1 MPWAFYPLSPL
12 ITVNIEVK
20 NFHPCVSTLS
30 LLTAFCLN
38 FPYLWHCREV
48 VCINIRDYLLY
59 VLTQFTLLRASCL
72 IGIMLRHPKM
82 GQTVKQC
89 AQEFPLL
96 DMDAVLQPITRTV
109 LRIRLYIHA
118 NFRYVSIFF
127 FSICEL
133 CISHLINLDT
143 RVWQKVSKCAVYRLG
158 RFWYCLL
165 IILLVFCCAKSL
177 KGIRLS

>member
-1 MPWAFYPLSPL
+1 MCQLYRF
-12 ITVNIEVK
+12 
-20 NFHPCVSTLS
+20 
-30 LLTAFCLN
+30 LLHSAPTFQI
-38 FPYLWHCREV
+38 WHCREI

-59 VLTQFTLLRASCL
+59 VLTEFTLLHASCL

-96 DMDAVLQPITRTV
+96 DMNAELQPITRTV

-127 FSICEL
+127 FSVCEL
-133 CISHLINLDT
+133 CTEVVYICQLASLDT
-143 RVWQKVSKCAVYRLG
+143 RVWRKVSECTVYLLG

-165 IILLVFCCAKSL
+165 IILLVSCSAESL

>member
-1 MPWAFYPLSPL
+1 MSSFSP
-12 ITVNIEVK
+12 
-20 NFHPCVSTLS
+20 P
-30 LLTAFCLN
+30 TAFCLN
-38 FPYLWHCREV
+38 FPYPRYCREI

-59 VLTQFTLLRASCL
+59 VLTQFTLLHASCL
-72 IGIMLRHPKM
+72 IGIMLRHTKM

-109 LRIRLYIHA
+109 LRIKLYIRA
-118 NFRYVSIFF
+118 NFRYVSIIF

-133 CISHLINLDT
+133 CTEAICICQHVNLDT
-143 RVWQKVSKCAVYRLG
+143 WVWQKVSEYAFYCVG

-165 IILLVFCCAKSL
+165 IILLVCYSAKSL
-177 KGIRLS
+177 RGIRLS